1 MKTEQESNVVIQ
13 HALDLLDQTEDR
25 EQIDAGFRM
34 LQKMADNGDMTAAAH
49 LGYAY
54 QFRHLGH
61 FDLDLCREYLEKAVA
76 ADDPTGQYFLGSML
90 MCGDAPFQ
98 EDKVRG
104 RWLLEESKKTGN
116 KDAEQF
122 LATWD
127 MKMTPQEAKKML
139 LKSRLKLLWERIH
152 PKKAAEDPDDN
163 QNI

>member
-1 MKTEQESNVVIQ
+1 MINSTIQ
-13 HALDLLDQTEDR
+13 QALDLLDQTEDQ
-25 EQIDAGFRM
+25 EQIDAGFEM
-34 LQKMADNGDMTAAAH
+34 LHEMADNGDMTAAAH

-61 FDLDLCREYLEKAVA
+61 FDLDKCREFLEKAVA

-104 RWLLEESKKTGN
+104 RCLLEESKKAGN

-127 MKMTPQEAKKML
+127 MEMTPQEAKAHKPTVIFVDDKNRIVRKANYEKHGL
-139 LKSRLKLLWERIH
+139 LKE
-152 PKKAAEDPDDN
+152 
-163 QNI
+163 Q